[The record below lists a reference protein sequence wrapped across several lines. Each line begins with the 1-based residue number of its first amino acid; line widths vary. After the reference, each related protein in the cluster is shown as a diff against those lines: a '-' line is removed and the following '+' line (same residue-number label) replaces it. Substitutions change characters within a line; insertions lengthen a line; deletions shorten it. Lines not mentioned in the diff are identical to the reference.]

1 MARNNTGNGEVVIE
15 LGGRDNDFERFL
27 AEVTEV
33 KTTIQKLVSNVEKVK
48 SLHDKILSSLSTDE
62 QLKSDLDDLMS
73 VIRTSSQNIRTQLKE
88 MKISQENDSLTS
100 TTLRV
105 RSTQHS
111 SLQQNFVDVMHQY
124 QFAQIEYR
132 DKCKARINRQLEITG
147 SNATDEDV
155 KDMLE
160 KGNLSVFTQ
169 WIFME
174 TKQAKERLEDV
185 EARHKEI
192 LMLEQSLQDL
202 HELFIEMALLV
213 ESQGEVV
220 NTIEMHVAS
229 GQNYADKAV
238 DELKMAKK
246 LQTKAR
252 KKKIWFATAV
262 IVPNHGVGV
271 AIDCDEND
279 LISVVSQIAAT
290 FSNITVAF
298 RAAERTPVKL
308 SVAFRQCENGTVLGF
323 KNAFEKATEANNIYP
338 GTVSIIYIEY
348 LEGKVE
354 ELLSC
359 LVTAKKSL
367 KNTDI
372 ELGAAVPFEDCFEME
387 LAMVLKHV
395 RNLAFTMLFQSK
407 SNNTYIQP
415 IVVVKEVW
423 HMFAQC
429 ENRLKKYG
437 KSISSVE
444 LRSGWHNFNLPSRFH
459 EQVGTHEENL
469 ITFWERMGEYAEKYN
484 RKLVLMEAFD
494 DPNKVGFHF
503 NKSGWWRLVQRI

>member
-1 MARNNTGNGEVVIE
+1 M
-15 LGGRDNDFERFL
+15 LRDC
-27 AEVTEV
+27 
-33 KTTIQKLVSNVEKVK
+33 
-48 SLHDKILSSLSTDE
+48 
-62 QLKSDLDDLMS
+62 LKK
-73 VIRTSSQNIRTQLKE
+73 R
-88 MKISQENDSLTS
+88 
-100 TTLRV
+100 
-105 RSTQHS
+105 
-111 SLQQNFVDVMHQY
+111 
-124 QFAQIEYR
+124 
-132 DKCKARINRQLEITG
+132 
-147 SNATDEDV
+147 
-155 KDMLE
+155 
-160 KGNLSVFTQ
+160 NLSVFTQ
-169 WIFME
+169 VYLW
-174 TKQAKERLEDV
+174 KLSKRKKGLEDV

-220 NTIEMHVAS
+220 NTIEMNVAS
-229 GQNYADKAV
+229 GQNYAGKAV

-252 KKKIWFATAV
+252 KKKIWLATAV
-262 IVPNHGVGV
+262 IVFLTRLATSCNLIPSMV
-271 AIDCDEND
+271 AKYNKYH
-279 LISVVSQIAAT
+279 LKPK
-290 FSNITVAF
+290 
-298 RAAERTPVKL
+298 ERHVKL

-323 KNAFEKATEANNIYP
+323 QNAFEKATEANKIYP

-348 LEGKVE
+348 LEGNVE

-423 HMFAQC
+423 RMFAQC
-429 ENRLKKYG
+429 ENYLKKYG

-459 EQVGTHEENL
+459 EVVGTHEENL
-469 ITFWERMGEYAEKYN
+469 ITFWERMGEFAEKYN

-503 NKSGWWRLVQRI
+503 NRSGWWRLVQKDTVCYSNSSQYRFEEKRNGIMWTKKKCFGIPGCNNM